1 MLPRD
6 RSSKTRIVHITSAHS
21 ALDTRIFYKECR
33 SLARAGYEVVLL
45 GAHALNEMRD
55 GVLLRGLGRSPGR
68 IHRMTLKL
76 IELCREA
83 FHLDADIY
91 HIHDP
96 ELLFVTLL
104 LRLTGK
110 RVIYDIHED
119 LPRSVLYKRYIS
131 TYLRKPVM
139 WIVELIEDALARC
152 MTGLVTATPTI
163 DKRFASMHS
172 RTRVVNN
179 FPLKGE
185 LLPPVGSDWNRR
197 EMTVAYIG
205 GSSEERGIREMLR
218 AIDLLPRSYGAQLEL
233 AGTFST
239 STLQAEMEAT
249 PEWNNVHWHGVLDRQ
264 GVASLLSRVRAG
276 LVLFHPEENFICSQ
290 PIKFFEYMSAGIPV
304 IASDF
309 PLWRSIIEESG
320 CGLVVDPLDTN
331 AIAAAIEHLLTDSAQ
346 AEAMGAR
353 GRRAVE
359 ERFNWDVEERNL
371 LSFYSSILTPR
382 EVSIAEIAG
391 LETSERT
398 N

>member
-1 MLPRD
+1 MLMHNK
-6 RSSKTRIVHITSAHS
+6 SSKTRIVHITSAHS

-45 GAHALNEMRD
+45 GAHPLNEMRD
-55 GVLLRGLGRSPGR
+55 GVLLLGLGRSPGR
-68 IHRMTLKL
+68 THRMTLKL

-83 FHLDADIY
+83 FRLDADIY

-110 RVIYDIHED
+110 QVVYDIHED
-119 LPRSVLYKRYIS
+119 LPRSVLYKRYIPA
-131 TYLRKPVM
+131 YLRKPLM

-152 MTGLVTATPTI
+152 MTGLITATPTI
-163 DKRFASMHS
+163 DKRFASIHS
-172 RTRVVNN
+172 CTRVVNN
-179 FPLKGE
+179 FPLRDE
-185 LLPPVGSDWNRR
+185 LLPPSVSNWNRR
-197 EMTVAYIG
+197 EMAVAYIG

-218 AIDLLPRSYGAQLEL
+218 AIDLLPHSHGAHLEL

-239 STLQAEMEAT
+239 TALQTEMEET
-249 PEWNNVHWHGVLDRQ
+249 PEWNNVHWHGVLDRC
-264 GVASLLSRVRAG
+264 GIASLLSRVRAG
-276 LVLFHPEENFICSQ
+276 LVLFHPEENFVCSQ

-320 CGLVVDPLDTN
+320 CGLLVDPLDTN
-331 AIAAAIEHLLTDSAQ
+331 AIADAIEHLLTDSAL

-353 GRRAVE
+353 GRKAVE

-382 EVSIAEIAG
+382 EVSVPDIAG
-391 LETSERT
+391 LETSERA